1 MTGRAQEVSVNAF
14 RTKLVPSLLVV
25 LAISSFVSC
34 GGKDS
39 PDSNKTA
46 LVEREDVSSGEI
58 GPDDSIPMPKDKSVL
73 SITGLISNPNDGEM
87 TRLDLATL
95 GEMPIVQLRVFEPF
109 EKRNVTFEGV
119 LMSDLMEIVGAEA
132 SATEVHFT
140 ALDHYKVDLSLKE
153 IDSKEILLA
162 LKSDGKG
169 MSVVDGG
176 PTRIIFPPN
185 SVSGR
190 NSDMWIWNVKSM
202 LVH

>member
-1 MTGRAQEVSVNAF
+1 MNAF
-14 RTKLVPSLLVV
+14 RVKLVPIALIVFAL
-25 LAISSFVSC
+25 SSFVSC

-39 PDSNKTA
+39 PDSNEPA

-58 GPDDSIPMPKDKSVL
+58 GPDDAIPLPKDKSVL
-73 SITGLISNPNDGEM
+73 SITGLISKPNDGKM
-87 TRLDLATL
+87 TRVDLATL

-109 EKRNVTFEGV
+109 EKRKVTFEGV

-202 LVH
+202 LVR

>member
-1 MTGRAQEVSVNAF
+1 VNAF
-14 RTKLVPSLLVV
+14 RVKLVPIALIV
-25 LAISSFVSC
+25 LALSSFVSC

-39 PDSNKTA
+39 PDSNEPA

-58 GPDDSIPMPKDKSVL
+58 GPDDDISMPKDKSVL
-73 SITGLISNPNDGEM
+73 SITGLISKPNDGKM

-109 EKRNVTFEGV
+109 EKRKVTFEGV

-162 LKSDGKG
+162 LKSDGKD